1 MRKWIFPALL
11 LCSSVAMAAPEAYH
25 IESEL
30 TVNGKR
36 MGTARI
42 ITLANEKAE
51 VAQNTDDGN
60 GYFIGVTPSEGQGE
74 IKGRKAILM
83 KFVVGIIEKG
93 QRKILGEPQI
103 MTAENNKAEVSVGRP
118 GASTDS
124 FNLSVI
130 AERQ

>member
-1 MRKWIFPALL
+1 MRKWIFPALIF
-11 LCSSVAMAAPEAYH
+11 SSSIVMAAPETYH

-30 TVNGKR
+30 TVNGKH
-36 MGTARI
+36 MGKARV

-74 IKGRKAILM
+74 IKGHKAILM
-83 KFVVGIIEKG
+83 KFVVGIIENG
-93 QRKILGEPQI
+93 QRKILGEPQV
-103 MTAENNKAEVSVGRP
+103 MTAENSKAEISVGRP
-118 GASTDS
+118 GTNRDS
-124 FNLSVI
+124 FNLSVV

>member
-1 MRKWIFPALL
+1 MRKWIFPALIL
-11 LCSSVAMAAPEAYH
+11 SSSIAMAAPETYR

-30 TVNGKR
+30 TVNGKH
-36 MGTARI
+36 MGKARV

-51 VAQNTDDGN
+51 VAQNTDDGH

-83 KFVVGIIEKG
+83 KFVVGIIENG
-93 QRKILGEPQI
+93 QRKILGEPQV
-103 MTAENNKAEVSVGRP
+103 MTAENSKAEISVGRP
-118 GASTDS
+118 GANTDN
-124 FNLSVI
+124 FNLSVV